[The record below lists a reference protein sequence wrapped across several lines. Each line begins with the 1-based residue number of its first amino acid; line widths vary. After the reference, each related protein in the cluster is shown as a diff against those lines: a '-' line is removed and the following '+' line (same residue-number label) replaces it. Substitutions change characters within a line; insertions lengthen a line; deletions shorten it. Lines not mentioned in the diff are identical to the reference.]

1 MQEEE
6 DRGRTDVARNER
18 ENSGI
23 LGSENGDRGRATEE
37 GERGQR
43 GEREREREELAA
55 EFVDDLLHVCQ
66 HVYVSR

>member
-1 MQEEE
+1 MEEEE

-18 ENSGI
+18 EREREDSGI
-23 LGSENGDRGRATEE
+23 GERRSRE

-43 GEREREREELAA
+43 GERERERGELAA
-55 EFVDDLLHVCQ
+55 EFVDGLLHVCQ

>member
-18 ENSGI
+18 ERELWDSGI
-23 LGSENGDRGRATEE
+23 
-37 GERGQR
+37 GERR
-43 GEREREREELAA
+43 SREGNGGGRKRAKRREREELAA
-55 EFVDDLLHVCQ
+55 EFVDGLLHVCQ

>member
-23 LGSENGDRGRATEE
+23 LGSENGDRGRARRREKE
-37 GERGQR
+37 GKE
-43 GEREREREELAA
+43 EREREELAA
-55 EFVDDLLHVCQ
+55 EFVDGLLHVCQ

>member
-23 LGSENGDRGRATEE
+23 LGSENGDRGRARRREKE
-37 GERGQR
+37 GKE
-43 GEREREREELAA
+43 EREREREELAA
-55 EFVDDLLHVCQ
+55 EFVDGLLHVCQ